1 MAQFCVYMVGFAR
14 HLQFFSLILCEYVC
28 FVTIMRPVFINS
40 VHFLPLCGNTIS
52 VSVQTGRKTTIDQ
65 GSLK

>member
-1 MAQFCVYMVGFAR
+1 MPEFGIDVVFFLLHVQF
-14 HLQFFSLILCEYVC
+14 SSPILCEYVC
-28 FVTIMRPVFINS
+28 FMTIMVSDSINS

-52 VSVQTGRKTTIDQ
+52 VSVEAGRKTTIDQ